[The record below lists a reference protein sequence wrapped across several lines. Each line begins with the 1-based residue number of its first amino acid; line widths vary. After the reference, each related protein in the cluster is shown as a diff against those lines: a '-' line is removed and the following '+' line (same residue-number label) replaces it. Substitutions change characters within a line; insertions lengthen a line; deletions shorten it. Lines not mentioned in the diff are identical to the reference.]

1 VTFTATLVNTG
12 NIGWSDAS
20 VAVDNGV
27 TLTCLK
33 GPAADVATTTGYTAY
48 SNIAGATLPAQHAA
62 VCTGTFTFD
71 QLAYEALTA
80 NSKVFTASVE
90 NAGTW
95 TVTAAD
101 NGALTTSVAV
111 DAVAS
116 MQATFDATSCTKPAN
131 ATASG
136 ECCTALC
143 GTQIGSTVVWWLA
156 HLPANLPIRLQHH
169 LCTAPCLLTDLPA
182 SAGRMDQG
190 LSATRYLCTRMLL
203 VRDPNSP
210 TTVLCCCCVCS
221 A

>member
-12 NIGWSDAS
+12 NIEWSGAS

-48 SNIAGATLPAQHAA
+48 SNDASAVLPAQHAV
-62 VCTGTFTFD
+62 VCSGTFTFD

-80 NSKVFTASVE
+80 NSEVFTVSVV
-90 NAGTW
+90 NAGAW

-101 NGALTTSVAV
+101 NGALATSVSV

-136 ECCTALC
+136 ECCTACVEPKKGAHSL
-143 GTQIGSTVVWWLA
+143 VA
-156 HLPANLPIRLQHH
+156 HLLA
-169 LCTAPCLLTDLPA
+169 C
-182 SAGRMDQG
+182 
-190 LSATRYLCTRMLL
+190 
-203 VRDPNSP
+203 
-210 TTVLCCCCVCS
+210 
-221 A
+221 